1 MSRTILAALAAASA
15 ALLLGGCG
23 TTPDEQPSTVTD
35 AQWGAAPT
43 PRAQPQPLERKPV
56 ARESTQS
63 PAVAPK
69 VSSGIPSQR
78 SIYYDYDNFDIKDE
92 YRGVVAAHVKYLR
105 ENPGA
110 KVLIQ
115 GHADERGSREY
126 NVALGQRR
134 AESVKKMSALLGVS
148 ESRIE
153 AVSLGEEKPVCTD
166 QAEDCWW
173 KNRRSEIKYA
183 DEQ

>member
-1 MSRTILAALAAASA
+1 MSRNILATLTAASA
-15 ALLLGGCG
+15 LLLLGACG
-23 TTPDEQPSTVTD
+23 TTPEEQPTTASEQQQSK
-35 AQWGAAPT
+35 A
-43 PRAQPQPLERKPV
+43 AQPAPSANPTERKPV
-56 ARESTQS
+56 ARSNTQS
-63 PAVAPK
+63 PAFSPK
-69 VSSGIPSQR
+69 VSSGIPAER

-134 AESVKKMSALLGVS
+134 AESVKKMSSLLGVS

-153 AVSLGEEKPVCTD
+153 AVSFGEEKPLCMD
-166 QAEDCWW
+166 HAEDCWW
-173 KNRRSEIKYA
+173 KNRRSDIRYA
-183 DEQ
+183 HEQ